1 LLFTVHCVYNNI
13 IYLIHYLYNILNT
26 FASRKRGIVFL
37 NTYVVANRSFPSV
50 LLNRHGSARSWL
62 LLACAWGSATM
73 GWAQAKPKRLLAP
86 AHLAQPATRPV
97 PVPKANLGPR
107 VLITPSK
114 NPLPPAQ
121 LEEALRL
128 LLRADSTNRLPAHTG
143 TEAEG
148 LVLDQA
154 LTKLGHDFYDL
165 FYSAF
170 EAPPGSTNFTV
181 LIGERPGRGNSSL
194 VVLTVDEQELLETP
208 LPTRLDQME
217 ELVAETVAIAQDY
230 LAEAQRMS
238 SLLEK
243 GRRAPLEVY

>member
-1 LLFTVHCVYNNI
+1 M
-13 IYLIHYLYNILNT
+13 
-26 FASRKRGIVFL
+26 
-37 NTYVVANRSFPSV
+37 
-50 LLNRHGSARSWL
+50 
-62 LLACAWGSATM
+62 LACAWGSATI
-73 GWAQAKPKRLLAP
+73 GWAQVKPKRLPAP
-86 AHLAQPATRPV
+86 ANLALPATRPV
-97 PVPKANLGPR
+97 PVPKVNLAPR

-143 TEAEG
+143 IEAEG

-170 EAPPGSTNFTV
+170 EAPPGSTSFTV

-194 VVLTVDEQELLETP
+194 VVLTVDEQELLEAP

-217 ELVAETVAIAQDY
+217 ELVAETVSIAQGY
-230 LAEAQRMS
+230 LAEAQRVS

>member
-1 LLFTVHCVYNNI
+1 MVARRYLLSALCV
-13 IYLIHYLYNILNT
+13 
-26 FASRKRGIVFL
+26 
-37 NTYVVANRSFPSV
+37 RSG
-50 LLNRHGSARSWL
+50 LLRSGL
-62 LLACAWGSATM
+62 LLTCAWGSATV
-73 GWAQAKPKRLLAP
+73 GWAQAKPKRPKPPVYLAR
-86 AHLAQPATRPV
+86 PATRPV

-107 VLITPSK
+107 VLVAPSK
-114 NPLPPAQ
+114 KPLPPAQ

-128 LLRADSTNRLPAHTG
+128 LLRADSTGQLSHTG

-170 EAPPGSTNFTV
+170 EAPAGSTGYTV
-181 LIGERPGRGNSSL
+181 LVGERPGRGNSSL
-194 VVLTVDEQELLETP
+194 VVLTVNEQELLEMP

-217 ELVAETVAIAQDY
+217 ELVAETVTVAQDY
-230 LAEAQRMS
+230 LAEAQRVS
-238 SLLEK
+238 GLLEK

>member
-1 LLFTVHCVYNNI
+1 MVSQRYLFSALPHK
-13 IYLIHYLYNILNT
+13 L
-26 FASRKRGIVFL
+26 
-37 NTYVVANRSFPSV
+37 
-50 LLNRHGSARSWL
+50 GSARSWL
-62 LLACAWGSATM
+62 LLACAWGSATL
-73 GWAQAKPKRLLAP
+73 GWSQAKPKRSVAP
-86 AHLAQPATRPV
+86 VHLARPATRPV
-97 PVPKANLGPR
+97 PVPKVNLGPR
-107 VLITPSK
+107 VLVTPSK
-114 NPLPPAQ
+114 KPLPPAQ

-128 LLRADSTNRLPAHTG
+128 LLRADSTGQLGRTG

-170 EAPPGSTNFTV
+170 EAPPGSTGFTV
-181 LIGERPGRGNSSL
+181 LVGERPGRGNSSL

-217 ELVAETVAIAQDY
+217 ELVAEVVGIAQGY
-230 LAEAQRMS
+230 LAETQRVS
-238 SLLEK
+238 GLLEK